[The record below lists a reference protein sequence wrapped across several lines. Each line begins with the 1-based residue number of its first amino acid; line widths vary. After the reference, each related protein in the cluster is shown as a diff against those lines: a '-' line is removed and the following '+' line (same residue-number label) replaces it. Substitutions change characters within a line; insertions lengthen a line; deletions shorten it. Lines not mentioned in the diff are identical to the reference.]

1 MVVFNLKVKKVV
13 ILVVGLGI
21 RMLLVIK
28 VILKE
33 MLLLVDKLL
42 IQYVVN
48 ECIVV
53 GIIEIVFVMYLFKN
67 FIENYFDIS
76 FELEVML
83 EKCVKCQFLEE
94 VQFICFL
101 YVIIMQVC

>member
-1 MVVFNLKVKKVV
+1 MVVFNFKVRKVV

-53 GIIEIVFVMYLFKN
+53 GIIEIVLVMYLLKN

-83 EKCVKCQFLEE
+83 EKCVKCQLLEE
-94 VQFICFL
+94 VQFICLL
-101 YVIIMQVC
+101 YVIIM